1 MKLML
6 VILSF
11 AVIGITTAMHM
22 VDIKRD
28 APLKDPEMKRKIE
41 DLIAE
46 SLTKLHKCLSDTKKL
61 KQCFKDFHT
70 DLNPPPAASSCE
82 NKFEGCYTKAI
93 QHHNGMKCLKT
104 FLRCLEE
111 NVSFE

>member
-22 VDIKRD
+22 TDIKRD

-41 DLIAE
+41 DLIAV
-46 SLTKLHKCLSDTKKL
+46 SITNKDKSD
-61 KQCFKDFHT
+61 
-70 DLNPPPAASSCE
+70 
-82 NKFEGCYTKAI
+82 
-93 QHHNGMKCLKT
+93 
-104 FLRCLEE
+104 
-111 NVSFE
+111 